1 MKYVSFLFWFR
12 SVLVFR
18 LIRPKGFQDDRAKG
32 FFVRVCCFVER
43 YCQKDVTKDSP
54 CDDSIKGVVLA
65 HEKSEESDYRQG
77 IIKVDSLGCF

>member
-1 MKYVSFLFWFR
+1 MNGVAKRSIQGQSYYVELYSLLWKDFNIALCQWI
-12 SVLVFR
+12 S
-18 LIRPKGFQDDRAKG
+18 
-32 FFVRVCCFVER
+32 
-43 YCQKDVTKDSP
+43 YCTSVTKDSP